1 VRPLFSANLLAA
13 ALALVVF
20 LALALRPGL
29 GWTSAPLF
37 AAFGATPLL
46 RWFARAYAYATG
58 TPGRGA
64 ASDIVYAGVL
74 LVGVGVIAVRGDASL
89 TVTWA
94 AMLLGTLAGFL
105 PLGRA
110 YLAEQF
116 RHFRLDEVTRYAAVW
131 RQHARWSLL
140 GVVSTEATADAH
152 VYIITLQ
159 RGPSAFAPLAAS
171 ALLIRPITV
180 AMNAVT
186 EFERA
191 RTWRGSSA
199 RARWTGRAPRRGSSA
214 WR

>member
-1 VRPLFSANLLAA
+1 
-13 ALALVVF
+13 
-20 LALALRPGL
+20 
-29 GWTSAPLF
+29 
-37 AAFGATPLL
+37 
-46 RWFARAYAYATG
+46 
-58 TPGRGA
+58 
-64 ASDIVYAGVL
+64 VYAGVL

-131 RQHARWSLL
+131 RPHAPWSPL
-140 GVVSTEATADAH
+140 GVVSTEAAANAH

-159 RGPSAFAPLAAS
+159 RGPYAFAPLAAS

-180 AMNAVT
+180 AMNALT

-191 RTWRGSSA
+191 RMA
-199 RARWTGRAPRRGSSA
+199 RQLGAGEVDGARAPRRGSSA
-214 WR
+214 RR